1 MRVVHIAERIAPY
14 WPDTNGARASAE
26 LPLAQQGVE
35 DELIVVGAAPVTA
48 VKEFRSSQQFARRL
62 EPLVVPDGAGTFEV
76 VVLESTLTGTG
87 IRLFLLV
94 IPPGRGVDGFA
105 AAALALL
112 GTLPDTPELLHLHGD
127 TGLDAD
133 AMRVQLDGPAVVQSV
148 YLPAGSDA
156 LATSLKFA
164 DEVIT
169 PCGDLGGDPEN
180 GSPVARALGEH
191 PLLRVVRHGID
202 LRHWDPSA
210 DRALATGYDTQA
222 PAGKAE
228 CKKALQVQAGLAPRQ
243 DVPIIAVW
251 SDGGADSGLGL
262 VADHLEEILALD
274 VQLVVL
280 RPASGGVDDALAAL
294 SGEQIWQVDAGVE
307 ASLRQVL
314 AGCDVVLLPDRTA
327 TLGQRSMI
335 ASRYGLVPVA
345 RWVNAHRDRLVEY
358 DSRSN
363 TGGSFLFSEPGEV
376 ELLAAL
382 GRMRRTYADPEVWAG
397 MVRANGA
404 VDMSWSRTAAQ
415 LHEIYKKALAK

>member
-1 MRVVHIAERIAPY
+1 MRVVHIAEKIAPF
-14 WPDTNGARASAE
+14 WPDSAGARTSAE
-26 LPLAQQGVE
+26 LPVAQQGVE

-48 VKEFRSSQQFARRL
+48 VKDFNSTQQFARRL
-62 EPLVVPDGAGTFEV
+62 EPLMVPDGAGTYEV
-76 VVLESTLTGTG
+76 VVLESTLMGTG

-112 GTLPDTPELLHLHGD
+112 GTLPDAPELLHLHGD

-148 YLPAGSDA
+148 YLPSGSAA
-156 LATSLKFA
+156 LATSLKYA

-169 PCGDLGGDPEN
+169 PCGDLGGDSES
-180 GSPVARALGEH
+180 GSPVARALEDH

-210 DRALATGYDTQA
+210 DRALATGYDTQS

-228 CKKALQVQAGLAPRQ
+228 CKKALQVQAGLAPRG

-262 VADHLEEILALD
+262 VAEHLEEILALD

-294 SGEQIWQVDAGVE
+294 SGEQIWQVDAGVG
-307 ASLRQVL
+307 ASLRRVL

-327 TLGQRSMI
+327 TLGRRSMI
-335 ASRYGLVPVA
+335 AARYGLVPVA

-358 DSRSN
+358 DSKSN
-363 TGGSFLFSEPGEV
+363 TGGSFLFDDPEDV
-376 ELLAAL
+376 ELLVAL
-382 GRMRRTYADPEVWAG
+382 GRMRRIYGDSEVWAG

-415 LHEIYKKALAK
+415 LHEIYQKALAK